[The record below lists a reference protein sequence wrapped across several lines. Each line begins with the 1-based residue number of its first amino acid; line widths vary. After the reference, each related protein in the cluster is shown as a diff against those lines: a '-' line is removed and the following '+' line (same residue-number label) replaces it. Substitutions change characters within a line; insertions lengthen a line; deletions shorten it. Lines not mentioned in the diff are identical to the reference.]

1 MQQGPV
7 ICFSGEREVPPLVRR
22 DLPQRIKKLPATAQK
37 ACSPGKLEGGRQPAS
52 NGIECPA
59 RRCGPR
65 SGDFCAAQWY
75 KSNGTASLCRFRL
88 KLNRSAPAV
97 WMAGE
102 REPIR

>member
-1 MQQGPV
+1 M
-7 ICFSGEREVPPLVRR
+7 PP
-22 DLPQRIKKLPATAQK
+22 PPRIKKLPATVQK
-37 ACSPGKLEGGRQPAS
+37 VFSAGEPEGAKPAS
-52 NGIECPA
+52 NRIECPATPCAA

-75 KSNGTASLCRFRL
+75 KSNGAASLCRFRL